1 MLLTLATQIFLRLD
15 LPELNLF
22 LVINLGLNF
31 TTNMVLTIT
40 SRDSVTKSW
49 LKVDQNHKIEGPYIF
64 YMLSLKKMLQPTRR
78 RSLPH
83 QTSSGNRKNPSN
95 AELTEICREI

>member
-1 MLLTLATQIFLRLD
+1 MANQISGYLD

-64 YMLSLKKMLQPTRR
+64 YMLSLRKMVTILLYQLFVPNKKASIQFL
-78 RSLPH
+78 
-83 QTSSGNRKNPSN
+83 
-95 AELTEICREI
+95 C